1 MQVWNNAVR
10 ASDRVIARSAVG
22 RVGALAVS
30 LGVGAAVLAMPGLA
44 AADTEG
50 SDGAASTTGSAAGS
64 ARSAHHPGRAAAK
77 PSAPAAA
84 GEKQAREPKRS
95 ATRGAD
101 LKQQTPDLGDPDLD
115 RVRSAAAVPDG
126 DSQAAETIPATRVD
140 ATSPGNGGSA
150 AVVTTAGLQTAASS
164 TPSAA
169 APRVLVRDIIAQNQ
183 APIREVFHTLMN
195 WVSTLPVNPLTS
207 WLEGGLLMVRK
218 SFFNQTAAVSAVQ
231 TTNSAQLVTGKIDIT
246 DPEGDGWKM
255 EVVSQPSHGTVVL
268 GTTSQANGIGS
279 TKYTYTPGQG
289 YTGEDQFVVKVTP
302 TDPTLNIAD
311 PFGVLN
317 SQYYTVLVGNSA
329 EAGKTCFNCLGTDLK
344 NTFDTHL
351 YLRNA
356 GATVTVK
363 KEGVLLPKY
372 QTTVTLSASAANR
385 SFDWMDTRGR
395 RGTISVD
402 QMLVQDWTAF
412 EDKASGNATKPLL
425 AFNYSDQ
432 GTDKSVFVEVSSV
445 TKNADGS
452 YQFTGQLMADTPAQE
467 GRVDTWDFLGINY
480 KKAYENFLSASG
492 LDECNS
498 GDVCSSTTAVGIL
511 GATTLSA
518 NAFREAGGHDYA
530 LPKPST
536 GSATQTTPGAM
547 GPGTTGVNEGNGT
560 AVYGNTGDADINQT
574 AMIPWGNDGSF
585 ITASNLTQ
593 GATDDSPNGIF
604 MYTANGPG
612 LNGAQ
617 PTWTK
622 LQLQNSGWDAAVNVM
637 ARFDQ
642 VATDADGNPLAAT
655 FTGTV
660 GINDILEVTV
670 PSTVDLNGIVGQAV
684 WGDGIPSNT
693 VVSGFIST
701 ASNGVSS
708 FTVNNPISS
717 ANSAIWVDLVNEIT
731 VTASATG
738 TANTSNQLTLT
749 LPEAWME
756 QFFIGAT
763 VSAAGVA
770 DNTTIT
776 GFVSTTS
783 AGSTYTTSSSL
794 SAATSP
800 IAVIMS
806 WGAET
811 LGSFGGTIG
820 NNNLLTLSVPGSV
833 NPGSLIG
840 ETITGDGIPTGT
852 VINGFVAVG
861 SGTNIVYTVSNP
873 ITASTSNIT
882 VTTPNIPRMQ
892 PGLVIGLSDGSVQY
906 WNGNTNPSTQ
916 SGDVDGWIQL
926 QASNDAGWGAG
937 NAINTLITLPGNNGF
952 VVGLS
957 NGAVFQ
963 WNNGWSQLQ
972 GLGWD
977 TAVNVMIPSGSD
989 GGFVLGLG
997 DGAVMQYN
1005 NGFTQ
1010 LQNDGWGSGITTM
1023 IPYDGTTLVG
1033 AISGGP
1039 VIATNG
1045 VISTPSYAS
1054 LITGDQALA
1063 ASTAGCQSNYG
1074 GGSGAGCSGY
1084 VLTVQEAAGNAI
1096 RVGQTLYGGAG
1107 LVAGTT
1113 ILEQI
1118 SDGAGNLC
1126 SSSCNSGG
1134 TGVYLVSSSQ
1144 LVAPGTPMSAS
1155 DGTGFVLGLANGAVM
1170 KYDNGFTQLQNDGW
1184 GSGVNTMIP
1193 WRDGFVLGLNNGA
1206 TMYWDPDA
1214 LTYTGN
1220 AATSA
1225 GFTQLQGTGW
1235 SNAVTSMVPLGD
1247 GFALGLTAS
1256 DGSVNGAVELYTGFG
1271 PVSTTAAFGYQ
1282 ESGSGPVALTAVN
1295 GFTEIGPENALS
1307 AGSGSVQLMFPV
1319 NQYTTDSNGNQVLA
1333 QTLVAGLT
1341 NNGIYAWTGTNQDL
1355 SQTSW
1360 NTIQDPG
1367 TGALTATMLQ
1377 AAWQY
1382 GQGVSTNWGAAGGV
1396 GATYTPA
1403 AGSTAASGDP
1413 VFGLQSNQAWCG
1425 TSCSGDYVPFAFN
1438 YPFGNDGV
1446 IWSAGTTL
1454 EAEINLASMGYGYIY
1469 IPSGIFDKFEPD
1481 KYSVAALLAV
1491 QGGPSLVLNPPDDG
1505 TVDYTKTFT
1514 GPSYTYSDVTE
1525 VGTFSVGV
1533 GLNASLTGEMQ
1544 LNPNAP
1550 TGPLVLASASYTPG
1564 LLYTWNTNGNT
1575 DAMGITFAA
1584 FPTVS
1589 YLTPTEVADYFISN
1603 DPTITA
1609 SAGISPYVQ
1618 VSYGLETPGWFP
1630 ISIDIFD
1637 LTVGY
1642 ENPITATATIPL
1654 DDVSDTTVS
1663 LNSQGII
1670 YADAGFLPSVTSL
1683 LSWSNQY
1690 QVYSVTDQLFPS

>member
-1 MQVWNNAVR
+1 M
-10 ASDRVIARSAVG
+10 RVANTVG
-22 RVGALAVS
+22 RVGVLAVS
-30 LGVGAAVLAMPGLA
+30 LGIGAAVLALPGLA

-50 SDGAASTTGSAAGS
+50 TDGSSSTSESSAHPAR
-64 ARSAHHPGRAAAK
+64 RSAHHPGQAATRALTAN
-77 PSAPAAA
+77 AA
-84 GEKQAREPKRS
+84 GAAQSRVPKRS
-95 ATRGAD
+95 
-101 LKQQTPDLGDPDLD
+101 
-115 RVRSAAAVPDG
+115 
-126 DSQAAETIPATRVD
+126 
-140 ATSPGNGGSA
+140 GGSA
-150 AVVTTAGLQTAASS
+150 AVTGRQAPEFEDQDLDDEVRPAAATNMQSPHLTVDIPAAQSIPAPSATPGSTGNGGSIGAITTAGL
-164 TPSAA
+164 PSAA
-169 APRVLVRDIIAQNQ
+169 LSASVTETPRSAFQSIIAQNQ
-183 APIREVFHTLMN
+183 APIRQVFHTLMN
-195 WVSTLPVNPLTS
+195 WVSTLPVNPITN

-231 TTNSAQLVTGKIDIT
+231 TMNAAQLVTGKIDIT
-246 DPEGDGWKM
+246 DPEGDGWKL
-255 EVVSQPSHGTVVL
+255 EIVSQPGNGTVVL

-279 TKYTYTPGQG
+279 TKYTYTAGEG
-289 YTGEDQFVVKVTP
+289 YTGEDQFVVRVTA

-317 SQYYTVLVGNSA
+317 SQYYTVLVGNRA
-329 EAGKTCFNCLGTDLK
+329 EASKACFNCLGTDLK

-351 YLRNA
+351 YLKNA
-356 GATVTVK
+356 GVTVTVK

-372 QTTVTLSASAANR
+372 TATVTLSASAANR

-395 RGTISVD
+395 RGAISVD
-402 QMLVQDWTAF
+402 QMLVEEWSSFA
-412 EDKASGNATKPLL
+412 DKANGNATKPLL

-432 GTDKSVFVEVSSV
+432 GTDKSVFVDVTAV

-452 YQFTGQLMADTPAQE
+452 YQFSGQLMADTPSQE
-467 GRVDTWDFLGINY
+467 GRVDAWDFLGINY
-480 KKAYENFLSASG
+480 KNAYENFLSASG
-492 LDECNS
+492 LDECTS
-498 GDVCSSTTAVGIL
+498 GAVCSSTTAVGIL

-530 LPKPST
+530 LPTPGT
-536 GSATQTTPGAM
+536 GSATQTTPGSM

-560 AVYGNTGDADINQT
+560 ALYGNTGDADVNQT
-574 AMIPWGNDGSF
+574 AMIPWGTDGSF

-593 GATDDSPNGIF
+593 EATGDSPNGIF

-612 LNGAQ
+612 VNGAQ

-622 LQLQNSGWDAAVNVM
+622 KQLQNSGWDAAVNVM

-642 VATDADGNPLAAT
+642 VATDASGNQLSTT

-660 GINDILEVTV
+660 GVNDILQITL
-670 PSTVDLNGIVGQAV
+670 PSTVSIEGVLGQAV
-684 WGDGIPSNT
+684 WGDGIPDNT
-693 VVSGFIST
+693 VVNGFIST
-701 ASNGVSS
+701 DGEISS

-717 ANSAIWVDLVNEIT
+717 ATSAIWVDMVNETT
-731 VTASATG
+731 VTATYTG
-738 TANTSNQLTLT
+738 TASNNTQLTLT
-749 LPEAWME
+749 LPQSWME
-756 QFFIGAT
+756 PYFVGAT
-763 VSAAGVA
+763 VSAVGVA
-770 DNTTIT
+770 PNTTIT
-776 GFVSTTS
+776 EFVSTSS
-783 AGSTYTTSSSL
+783 AGSTYKASSSL
-794 SAATSP
+794 SSATSP
-800 IAVIMS
+800 LDVIVN

-811 LGSFGGTIG
+811 LGSYGGTIG
-820 NNNLLTLSVPGSV
+820 NNNLLTLSVPNSV

-840 ETITGDGIPTGT
+840 EAITGDGIPSNT

-861 SGTNIVYTVSNP
+861 SGNDIVYTVSNP

-882 VTTPNIPRMQ
+882 VTMPNIPRMQ
-892 PGLVIGLSDGSVQY
+892 PGLVVGLSDGSVQY
-906 WNGNTNPSTQ
+906 WNGDTTASSQ
-916 SGDVDGWIQL
+916 AGDVNGWIQL

-977 TAVNVMIPSGSD
+977 TAVNVMIPSGQD

-1005 NGFTQ
+1005 DGFTQ
-1010 LQNDGWGSGITTM
+1010 LQNNGWGSGITTM

-1039 VIATNG
+1039 VIATGG

-1054 LITGDQALA
+1054 SLSADQALA

-1074 GGSGAGCSGY
+1074 GGSGAGCNGY
-1084 VLTVQEAAGNAI
+1084 VLTVQEAAGNSI

-1107 LVAGTT
+1107 LAAGTT
-1113 ILEQI
+1113 ITAQI

-1126 SSSCNSGG
+1126 SNSCNSGG

-1155 DGTGFVLGLANGAVM
+1155 DGTGFILGLANGAVM
-1170 KYDNGFTQLQNDGW
+1170 KYDNGFTQLQNNGW

-1206 TMYWDPDA
+1206 TMYWTPDA
-1214 LTYTGN
+1214 LDYTGN

-1235 SNAVTSMVPLGD
+1235 SNAATSMVPLGD

-1256 DGSVNGAVELYTGFG
+1256 DGSVNGAIELYTGFG

-1282 ESGSGPVALTAVN
+1282 ESGDGPVALTAVN
-1295 GFTEIGPENALS
+1295 GWLEIAAEDALS
-1307 AGSGSVQLMFPV
+1307 AGSGSVQLMFPI
-1319 NQYTTDSNGNQVLA
+1319 NQYTTDSSGNQVLA

-1341 NNGIYAWTGTNQDL
+1341 NNGIYGWTGSNQNV
-1355 SQTSW
+1355 SQADWT
-1360 NTIQDPG
+1360 TIQDPG
-1367 TGALTATMLQ
+1367 TGALDQAMLQ
-1377 AAWQY
+1377 AAWTY
-1382 GQGVSTNWGAAGGV
+1382 GQNANTNWGADGGV
-1396 GATYTPA
+1396 GATYLPA
-1403 AGSTAASGDP
+1403 VSGTAASGDP
-1413 VFGLQSNQAWCG
+1413 VFGLPYNQAWCG
-1425 TSCSGDYVPFAFN
+1425 TNCSGDYVPFAFN

-1454 EAEINLASMGYGYIY
+1454 EAEINLSSMGYGYIY

-1505 TVDYTKTFT
+1505 TVSYSDSFT
-1514 GPSYTYSDVTE
+1514 GPHYTYSDVTE
-1525 VGTFSVGV
+1525 IGTFSVGV
-1533 GLNASLTGEMQ
+1533 GVNATVSGEMQ

-1550 TGPLVLASASYTPG
+1550 SGSLTLASATYTPG

-1575 DAMGITFAA
+1575 GSMGITFAA
-1584 FPTVS
+1584 FPTVD
-1589 YLTPTEVADYFISN
+1589 YLTPAQVADYFISN

-1609 SAGISPYVQ
+1609 SAGVSPYVQ

-1630 ISIDIFD
+1630 ISIDIFN

-1642 ENPITATATIPL
+1642 ENPVTATATIPL

-1683 LSWSNQY
+1683 LTWSNQY
-1690 QVYSVTDQLFPS
+1690 QVYSVTDQLFPA